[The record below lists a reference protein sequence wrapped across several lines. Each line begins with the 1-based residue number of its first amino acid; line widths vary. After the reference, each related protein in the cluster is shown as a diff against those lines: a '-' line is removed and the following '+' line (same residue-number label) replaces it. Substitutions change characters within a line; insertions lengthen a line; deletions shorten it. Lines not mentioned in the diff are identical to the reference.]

1 MQIQREQIAEC
12 GGVLKEIETKLCEL
26 RDFMRLQKMR
36 LLERDQRESIA
47 RQWKALAL
55 LLDRIFFIV
64 YLVVIVASLSYT
76 IPTLTSLRSQYQST
90 VLDKAKGLT

>member
-1 MQIQREQIAEC
+1 M
-12 GGVLKEIETKLCEL
+12 KLTDL

-36 LLERDQRESIA
+36 LLERDQRENIA
-47 RQWKALAL
+47 RQWKAMAL
-55 LLDRIFFIV
+55 LLDRIFFLV

-90 VLDKAKGLT
+90 VLSRAYGGEST